1 MNVIKLWVFQKN
13 FIKSEKLG
21 ERYKQIGNSVAVNVV
36 DEIAKQILEQKLLDD
51 NYKHKYDVLDKMIYQ
66 DHVA

>member
-1 MNVIKLWVFQKN
+1 MGFPKN
-13 FIKSEKLG
+13 FLKSEKPG

-36 DEIAKQILEQKLLDD
+36 EEIAKQIILQKLLDD
-51 NYKHKYDVLDKMIYQ
+51 KHVHKYDVLDKMIYQ

>member
-1 MNVIKLWVFQKN
+1 MEVSTPGQL
-13 FIKSEKLG
+13 
-21 ERYKQIGNSVAVNVV
+21 YKQIGNSVAVNVV

-51 NYKHKYDVLDKMIYQ
+51 NYIHKYDVLDKMIYQ

>member
-1 MNVIKLWVFQKN
+1 MIWVGQQN
-13 FIKSEKLG
+13 FKKSEKPG

-36 DEIAKQILEQKLLDD
+36 DQIAKQILEQKLLDE
-51 NYKHKYDVLDKMIYQ
+51 NFAHKYDVLDKMIFQ